1 MVGLAWF
8 TVTATSRIILNV
20 SLGSSE
26 MIAFKTTSQI
36 ENGCFIDFN
45 QKLPK
50 E

>member
-1 MVGLAWF
+1 M
-8 TVTATSRIILNV
+8 SRIILNV
-20 SLGSSE
+20 SLGSPE

-36 ENGCFIDFN
+36 KFISNTGIDFD

>member
-1 MVGLAWF
+1 
-8 TVTATSRIILNV
+8 
-20 SLGSSE
+20 

-36 ENGCFIDFN
+36 KMGVHFN

>member
-1 MVGLAWF
+1 M
-8 TVTATSRIILNV
+8 SRIILNV
-20 SLGSSE
+20 SLSNSE

-36 ENGCFIDFN
+36 KNGSNTSIDFD

>member
-1 MVGLAWF
+1 
-8 TVTATSRIILNV
+8 
-20 SLGSSE
+20 

-36 ENGCFIDFN
+36 ENRSNTGIGFN

>member
-1 MVGLAWF
+1 M
-8 TVTATSRIILNV
+8 SRIILNV
-20 SLGSSE
+20 SLSSSE

-36 ENGCFIDFN
+36 KNESNTGIDFD